1 MLSYLEY
8 LGKTVAKWLGCSFQ
22 PKSISIVTNTPG
34 AIIKRTNNSWG
45 KHKPVLLIIHGA
57 WQHPAYYQT
66 FIQVLQSRGYETYC
80 PRLPSCGGQ
89 IPPTKSLEDDVRF
102 IRKIAAEL
110 TDAGRLVDVIMHS
123 YGGIVG
129 TDALCGFG
137 INDRFKRGTVGGI
150 RNLIYLTSF
159 VPHKGQSLVGIFEG
173 QSLPTVE
180 INEQTKLISATSP
193 IPMFFNDLPDEEAE
207 YWVKQMV
214 VHPHSAHATPVGNEA
229 FRELPVTY
237 IICENDKGI
246 LPEVQQMMIDKIKAV
261 GIEVRVE
268 RCTGSHSPFLS
279 MPHGTADIIDKISR
293 P

>member
-8 LGKTVAKWLGCSFQ
+8 LGKKAARWLGCGLP
-22 PKSISIVTNTPG
+22 PKTISIGTNTPVG
-34 AIIKRTNNSWG
+34 EDEDTNGCWG
-45 KHKPVLLIIHGA
+45 NGKPVILIIHGA

-66 FIQVLQSRGYETYC
+66 FVQVLQSRGYETHC

-89 IPPTKSLEDDVRF
+89 IPPTKSLKDDVEF
-102 IRKIAAEL
+102 IRNFTAEL
-110 TDAGRLVDVIMHS
+110 ADSGRLIDVIMHS

-137 INDRFKRGTVGGI
+137 IEDRVKRGV
-150 RNLIYLTSF
+150 
-159 VPHKGQSLVGIFEG
+159 KGQSLVGIFEG

-180 INEQTKLISATSP
+180 INEETKLISATSP
-193 IPMFFNDLPDEEAE
+193 IPMFYNDLPDEEAE

-214 VHPHSAHATPVGNEA
+214 VHPHSAQSTPVGNEA

-246 LPEVQQMMIDKIKAV
+246 LPEVQQMMVDKIKAV
-261 GIEVRVE
+261 GVNVRVE

-279 MPHGTADIIDKISR
+279 MPHGTADIIDKIANS
-293 P
+293 

>member
-8 LGKTVAKWLGCSFQ
+8 LGKTAAKWLGCGLP
-22 PKSISIVTNTPG
+22 PKSISIGTNTPVT
-34 AIIKRTNNSWG
+34 AIEDKNGNWG
-45 KHKPVLLIIHGA
+45 YDRPIVLIIHGA

-66 FIQVLQSRGYETYC
+66 FIQVLQSRGYETHC

-89 IPPTKSLEDDVRF
+89 IPPTKSLEDDVEF
-102 IRKIAAEL
+102 IRKFTAEL
-110 TDAGRLVDVIMHS
+110 TDTGRLVDVIMHS

-137 INDRFKRGTVGGI
+137 VEDRLKRGAVGGV

-159 VPHKGQSLVGIFEG
+159 VPQKGQSLFGMFEG

-180 INEQTKLISATSP
+180 INEETKLISATSP
-193 IPMFFNDLPDEEAE
+193 IPMFYNDLPDEEAE

-214 VHPHSAHATPVGNEA
+214 VHPHSAHSTPVGNEA
-229 FRELPVTY
+229 FREFPVTY

-246 LPEVQQMMIDKIKAV
+246 LPEVQQMMVDKIKAV
-261 GIEVRVE
+261 GVEVRVE
-268 RCTGSHSPFLS
+268 RCTGSHCPFLS
-279 MPHGTADIIDKISR
+279 MPYGTADIIDKIANS
-293 P
+293 